1 MSKNFIQELSAR
13 IGRDKKST
21 QSLLEGLQKALI
33 QHCGE
38 EESVAIPGF
47 GTFETVKQ
55 DEHIIEDLSSG
66 KMILLPPEI
75 TLEFQPA
82 SKLRKIAER
91 NVDSE

>member
-1 MSKNFIQELSAR
+1 MSKNFTQELSAR

-33 QHCGE
+33 QHCSE

-47 GTFETVKQ
+47 GTFVATKHSER
-55 DEHIIEDLSSG
+55 ISRDLTSG
-66 KMILLPPEI
+66 QTILLPPEVVI
-75 TLEFQPA
+75 EFQPA